1 MGSYSQVTVAD
12 YPIFSA
18 KNSFFDE
25 IINLL
30 FLPEDFIVEQR
41 SNSSKNEI
49 VWGDTYTDDSDDF
62 VFNGYR
68 QNVKVCKKR
77 LEIFGMTAEK
87 AKKEFPA
94 TKKIAKEE
102 GFYDFPLSKITYHQ
116 YLEEISD
123 IIRTNDHNYD
133 QLYTNFRDALIA
145 GELGILG
152 QSLKSHLY
160 SILSVAPEDAIVE
173 YDLSDVIN
181 NGWVTEREARKIDFQ
196 KILVLTEG
204 KTDVEFIGASIKKLH
219 PHLFPY
225 FHFID
230 FDEYKVESNASAL
243 VKLVTSFA
251 AVNITHPIIVLFDN
265 DTTGLMEMKRL
276 MQVQMPSNIKVLKLP
291 DLKLAKSYPTVG
303 PTGLK
308 RMNINGLA
316 CGIEM
321 YLGLDILIDSGDYI
335 PVQWKA
341 FNEKENKYQGEISDK
356 KLVQEKFRKK
366 LKSNDPSNF
375 EEMELILTSIFSA
388 LQH

>member
-1 MGSYSQVTVAD
+1 MGSYSHVTVAD

-30 FLPEDFIVEQR
+30 FLPEDFISER
-41 SNSSKNEI
+41 RRNSSKNEI
-49 VWGDTYTDDSDDF
+49 VWGDTYTNDDDDF
-62 VFNGYR
+62 VFSGYR
-68 QNVKVCKKR
+68 QNVKVCKER
-77 LEIFGMTAEK
+77 LEIFGMTTET
-87 AKKEFPA
+87 AKKEFPMA
-94 TKKIAKEE
+94 KKIAKEE
-102 GFYDFPLSKITYHQ
+102 GLYDFPLSKITYHQ
-116 YLEEISD
+116 YLKEISD

-145 GELGILG
+145 GELGVFG
-152 QSLKSHLY
+152 QSLKSQIY
-160 SILSVAPEDAIVE
+160 SILSVSPEDAIVE

-181 NGWVTEREARKIDFQ
+181 NGWIKEREARKIAFQ

-204 KTDVEFIGASIKKLH
+204 RTDVEFIGGSIKKLY

-230 FDEYKVESNASAL
+230 FNEYKVESNASAL

-291 DLKLAKSYPTVG
+291 DLKLAKNYPTLG

-308 RMNINGLA
+308 KMNINGLA

-321 YLGLDILIDSGDYI
+321 YLGLDMLIDNNGYI
-335 PVQWKA
+335 PIHWKA
-341 FNEKENKYQGEISDK
+341 FNDKENKYQGEISDK
-356 KLVQEKFRKK
+356 KLIQENFRKK
-366 LKSNDPSNF
+366 LKSNDSSNF
-375 EEMELILTSIFSA
+375 EEMKLVLTSIFTA
-388 LQH
+388 FRN

>member
-30 FLPEDFIVEQR
+30 FLPEDFISER
-41 SNSSKNEI
+41 RRNSSKNEI
-49 VWGDTYTDDSDDF
+49 VWGDTYTNDDDDF
-62 VFNGYR
+62 VFKGYR
-68 QNVKVCKKR
+68 QNVKVCKER
-77 LEIFGMTAEK
+77 LEIFGMTTET
-87 AKKEFPA
+87 AKKEFPIA
-94 TKKIAKEE
+94 KKISKEE
-102 GFYDFPLSKITYHQ
+102 GLYDFPLSKINYHQ

-145 GELGILG
+145 GELGIFG
-152 QSLKSHLY
+152 QSLKSQIY

-181 NGWVTEREARKIDFQ
+181 NGWIIEREARNIAFQ

-204 KTDVEFIGASIKKLH
+204 RTDVEFIGGSIKKLY

-230 FDEYKVESNASAL
+230 FNEYKVESNASAL
-243 VKLVTSFA
+243 VKLVTSLA

-291 DLKLAKSYPTVG
+291 DLKLAKNYPTLG

-308 RMNINGLA
+308 KMNINGLA

-321 YLGLDILIDSGDYI
+321 YLGMDILIDNNGYI
-335 PVQWKA
+335 PIHWKA
-341 FNEKENKYQGEISDK
+341 FNDKENKYQGEISDK
-356 KLVQEKFRKK
+356 KLIQEKFRAK

-388 LQH
+388 FQN